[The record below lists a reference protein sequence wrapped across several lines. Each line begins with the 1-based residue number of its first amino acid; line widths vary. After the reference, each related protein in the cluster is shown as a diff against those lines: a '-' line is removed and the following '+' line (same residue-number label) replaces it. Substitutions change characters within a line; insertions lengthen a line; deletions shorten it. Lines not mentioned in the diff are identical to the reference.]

1 MGNFY
6 DLEVWKNCRKFR
18 IEIRKIVKSFPPE
31 EKYQLVDQ
39 LKRSSRSTTANIAE
53 GFGRYHFQENI
64 QFCRQARG
72 SLSETLDHLICAF
85 DEEYISKEIL
95 NNLKEQYELCLKILN
110 GYISFLQKQKEIDCN
125 SKLNKK
131 TEKKNKKSNEED
143 NNLESDK

>member
-6 DLEVWKNCRKFR
+6 DLEIWKNCRKYR
-18 IEIRKIVKSFPPE
+18 NEIRKIIKSFPTE

-39 LKRSSRSTTANIAE
+39 LWRSSRSTTANIAE

-72 SLSETLDHLICAF
+72 SLSETLDQLICAY
-85 DEEYISKEIL
+85 DEEYISKETL

-110 GYISFLQKQKEIDCN
+110 GYISFLQKQKEIDEN
-125 SKLNKK
+125 AKLNKK
-131 TEKKNKKSNEED
+131 ADKKNIKSND
-143 NNLESDK
+143 DGNNISW